1 VVIDDC
7 ADAIVPGGTVK
18 RLDRTFSGEEEWPGA
33 WSGTHM

>member
-18 RLDRTFSGEEEWPGA
+18 RLDRKFSGVEE
-33 WSGTHM
+33 